1 MSHKVTRV
9 FHPVGQGAFYSE
21 SHDVDGQ
28 KFSII
33 YDCGSFNVRQGT
45 KVVEG
50 TFDEN
55 EIIDILFISHF
66 DFDHISLLQTLIRRC
81 QIRKVVLPLLHE
93 DVRFALSGYYHYRMA
108 RNHSMQP
115 FAEKSL
121 QLLND
126 PRSVF
131 QDERASRDQVE
142 FVFVRPYVEPDAE
155 HNQER
160 RDQLNAAEEFA
171 NSQRRNRII
180 NSRSESDANSLSSFV
195 DWMFLPYNM
204 DYFNRN
210 KDLVQNLIEWLKQN
224 HYSLENLNDGK
235 FFDREHCKQLAGI
248 YKSLKGSINEN
259 SMLLF
264 SGPLQQQ
271 NQCEVSVMCHAYQP
285 LWCFSGHW
293 LVRQPGCLY
302 SGDFN
307 LKQESLSQSYGP
319 YFDRIGTVQ
328 VPHHGSEHSFDLDSF
343 YARGMICP
351 VSSGVTKRFGH
362 PDRTVIDEI
371 VCAGGIPI
379 GVTNDRFSEFK
390 EVILL

>member
-1 MSHKVTRV
+1 MSHKVMRI

-21 SHDVDGQ
+21 RHEVDGQ
-28 KFSII
+28 KFNIV
-33 YDCGSFNVRQGT
+33 YDCGSFNVRHGT
-45 KVVEG
+45 KIVEEA
-50 TFDEN
+50 FVAN
-55 EIIDILFISHF
+55 ERIDILFISHF
-66 DFDHISLLQTLIRRC
+66 DFDHISLLQTLIRRS
-81 QIRKVVLPLLHE
+81 QIRKIVLPLLHE
-93 DVRFALSGYYHYRMA
+93 DVRFALSGYYHCRMA

-131 QDERASRDQVE
+131 QDERAPCDQVE

-180 NSRSESDANSLSSFV
+180 NSRSESDAKSLCSFV

-210 KDLVQNLIEWLKQN
+210 RALVQNLIVWLEQN
-224 HYSLENLNDGK
+224 HYSLEDLNDGQ

-271 NQCEVSVMCHAYQP
+271 NQCEVSIMCHSLTP
-285 LWCFSGHW
+285 SWCFRGH
-293 LVRQPGCLY
+293 LLSCQPGCLY

-307 LKQESLSQSYGP
+307 LKQESLSQSYGS